1 MSESN
6 ALYRDTV
13 KSRLLKFVI
22 WAVVF
27 TLVRLLLN
35 NAIGMI
41 IDKKSVIAS
50 TQTSIPKAGTVAAEF
65 SSVPFLVVLGEVAA
79 KWIYPVAMAAALVF
93 MGWKLAGWIPF
104 AGYAVASSVYYSVG
118 VQDLKTGLN
127 GLTYFILIPIAGII
141 IALVIQALYNKSK
154 AGNYFAQLVE
164 PCIDSKKGIE
174 LAKAAAEAEA
184 AAKVAA
190 EGESKAADEANEA
203 DSTTT
208 GA

>member
-1 MSESN
+1 MSETN

-41 IDKKSVIAS
+41 IDKESVIAS

-65 SSVPFLVVLGEVAA
+65 SSVPFLVVLGDIAA
-79 KWIYPVAMAAALVF
+79 KWLYPVAMAAALIY
-93 MGWKLAGWIPF
+93 MGWKLAAWIPF
-104 AGYAVASSVYYSVG
+104 IGYAAASAIYYSVG

-127 GLTYFILIPIAGII
+127 GLTYFILVPIAAII
-141 IALVIQALYNKSK
+141 VAFLAQIFYNKSK
-154 AGNYFAQLVE
+154 AGDYFALLVE
-164 PCIDSKKGIE
+164 PCIDSKKGKA
-174 LAKAAAEAEA
+174 LAQAAAEAEA
-184 AAKVAA
+184 KTVT
-190 EGESKAADEANEA
+190 EDESKAANEP
-203 DSTTT
+203 DNTTEET
-208 GA
+208 

>member
-41 IDKKSVIAS
+41 IDRESVIAS
-50 TQTSIPKAGTVAAEF
+50 TQTSIPKPGTVAAEF
-65 SSVPFLVVLGEVAA
+65 SSVPFLVVIGDVAS
-79 KWIYPVAMAAALVF
+79 KWIYPVAMAAALIY
-93 MGWKLAGWIPF
+93 MGWKLAAWIPF
-104 AGYAVASSVYYSVG
+104 IGYAAASTVYYLVG

-127 GLTYFILIPIAGII
+127 GLTYFILIPIAGIAV
-141 IALVIQALYNKSK
+141 ALLVQAMYNKSK
-154 AGNYFAQLVE
+154 AGNYFAQLVK

-174 LAKAAAEAEA
+174 LAKAAEEAEA
-184 AAKVAA
+184 KATAGDGSNTA
-190 EGESKAADEANEA
+190 EEA
-203 DSTTT
+203 DNTTT

>member
-79 KWIYPVAMAAALVF
+79 KWIYPVAMAAPLSLWGGSWQGGYRLLVTQ
-93 MGWKLAGWIPF
+93 LLRVYIIPL
-104 AGYAVASSVYYSVG
+104 GYKTLK
-118 VQDLKTGLN
+118 QDLTGLHTSYLSLLLALSLLLLYRLYTIN
-127 GLTYFILIPIAGII
+127 QKPAIILLSLLSR
-141 IALVIQALYNKSK
+141 ALILKK
-154 AGNYFAQLVE
+154 A
-164 PCIDSKKGIE
+164 
-174 LAKAAAEAEA
+174 
-184 AAKVAA
+184 
-190 EGESKAADEANEA
+190 
-203 DSTTT
+203 
-208 GA
+208 